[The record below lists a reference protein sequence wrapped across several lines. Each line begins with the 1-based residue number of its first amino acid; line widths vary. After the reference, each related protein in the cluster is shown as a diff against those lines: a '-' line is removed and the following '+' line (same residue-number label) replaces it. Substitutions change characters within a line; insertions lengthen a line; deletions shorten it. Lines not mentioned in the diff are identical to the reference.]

1 MADQMAD
8 LVVCA
13 DPSAPCC
20 PASPGV
26 DQIPGV
32 DAGSQQ
38 EIAVALRR
46 HKQREYTKAWRA
58 KRKAQ
63 NPESIEQI
71 ESRRRKQREA
81 DKRWSA
87 KQKAQIPKS
96 IEHIESHRHK
106 QREYMKAWRA
116 KRKEL
121 TEGSVVAPSPQLAV
135 AMGQPCVPSAQG
147 KGDLGPPRALTGMA
161 TPQDGDRILVFR
173 PRWVN
178 LLLDKDKDLEIRGRH
193 LSSGPCWLGC
203 RGTIYGHCFLGS
215 PIVIDSIEAWRGLRH
230 RHRVEVDEL
239 PYKTTYGFPVH
250 QCRRVTLTSYEHP
263 RGAVGIVRF
272 RSASSRHKGQRP
284 PSGGAS
290 ALHARDNR
298 DFRFVLKL
306 QACRHKLS
314 GL

>member
-46 HKQREYTKAWRA
+46 HKQREYMKAWRA

-63 NPESIEQI
+63 IPEAIDQI
-71 ESRRRKQREA
+71 ESRRRK
-81 DKRWSA
+81 
-87 KQKAQIPKS
+87 
-96 IEHIESHRHK
+96 H
-106 QREYMKAWRA
+106 REYMKAWRA

-135 AMGQPCVPSAQG
+135 AMGQPCVPSAQD
-147 KGDLGPPRALTGMA
+147 KGALGPPRALTGMA

-178 LLLDKDKDLEIRGRH
+178 LLLDKEKDLEIRGRN

-215 PIVIDSIEAWRGLRH
+215 PIVIDSIEVWRGLRH

-272 RSASSRHKGQRP
+272 RRASSRHKGQRP
-284 PSGGAS
+284 PSGGA
-290 ALHARDNR
+290 
-298 DFRFVLKL
+298 
-306 QACRHKLS
+306 
-314 GL
+314 

>member
-38 EIAVALRR
+38 EIAVASRH
-46 HKQREYTKAWRA
+46 HKQREYKKAGRA

-63 NPESIEQI
+63 IPESIEQI
-71 ESRRRKQREA
+71 ESRRHKQREA
-81 DKRWSA
+81 MRA
-87 KQKAQIPKS
+87 L
-96 IEHIESHRHK
+96 
-106 QREYMKAWRA
+106 RA

-135 AMGQPCVPSAQG
+135 GMGQPSVPSAQD
-147 KGDLGPPRALTGMA
+147 KGALGPPRALTGMA

-173 PRWVN
+173 PRWLN
-178 LLLDKDKDLEIRGRH
+178 LLLDKEKDLEIRGRN

-215 PIVIDSIEAWRGLRH
+215 PIVIDPI
-230 RHRVEVDEL
+230 
-239 PYKTTYGFPVH
+239 
-250 QCRRVTLTSYEHP
+250 
-263 RGAVGIVRF
+263 
-272 RSASSRHKGQRP
+272 RSPTFVVNILLVP
-284 PSGGAS
+284 PSTS
-290 ALHARDNR
+290 TYRDLH
-298 DFRFVLKL
+298 FSF
-306 QACRHKLS
+306 LS
-314 GL
+314 

>member
-32 DAGSQQ
+32 DAGNQQ

-46 HKQREYTKAWRA
+46 RKQREYTKAWRA

-63 NPESIEQI
+63 IPESIEQI
-71 ESRRRKQREA
+71 ERAEQQIESRRPR
-81 DKRWSA
+81 
-87 KQKAQIPKS
+87 
-96 IEHIESHRHK
+96 
-106 QREYMKAWRA
+106 QREYMKAWHA
-116 KRKEL
+116 NRKEL

-135 AMGQPCVPSAQG
+135 AMGQPSVPSAQD
-147 KGDLGPPRALTGMA
+147 KGALGPPRALTGMS

-173 PRWVN
+173 PRWLN
-178 LLLDKDKDLEIRGRH
+178 LLLDKEKDLDIRGRN

-250 QCRRVTLTSYEHP
+250 QCHRVILTSYEHL

-272 RSASSRHKGQRP
+272 RRASSRHKGQRP
-284 PSGGAS
+284 PTGGA
-290 ALHARDNR
+290 
-298 DFRFVLKL
+298 
-306 QACRHKLS
+306 
-314 GL
+314 

>member
-38 EIAVALRR
+38 EIAVASRH
-46 HKQREYTKAWRA
+46 HKQREYKKAGRA

-63 NPESIEQI
+63 IPESIEQI
-71 ESRRRKQREA
+71 ESRRHKQREA
-81 DKRWSA
+81 MRALRA
-87 KQKAQIPKS
+87 KQK
-96 IEHIESHRHK
+96 
-106 QREYMKAWRA
+106 
-116 KRKEL
+116 EL
-121 TEGSVVAPSPQLAV
+121 D
-135 AMGQPCVPSAQG
+135 
-147 KGDLGPPRALTGMA
+147 KGALGPPRALNTGMS

-173 PRWVN
+173 PRWLN
-178 LLLDKDKDLEIRGRH
+178 LLLDKEKDLEIRGRN

-215 PIVIDSIEAWRGLRH
+215 PIVIDSIEVWRGLRH

-272 RSASSRHKGQRP
+272 HRASSRHKGQRP
-284 PSGGAS
+284 PSGGA
-290 ALHARDNR
+290 
-298 DFRFVLKL
+298 
-306 QACRHKLS
+306 
-314 GL
+314 

>member
-46 HKQREYTKAWRA
+46 HKHRVYKKAWRA

-63 NPESIEQI
+63 
-71 ESRRRKQREA
+71 
-81 DKRWSA
+81 
-87 KQKAQIPKS
+87 IPKS
-96 IEHIESHRHK
+96 IEQIESHRHK

-116 KRKEL
+116 KWKEL
-121 TEGSVVAPSPQLAV
+121 
-135 AMGQPCVPSAQG
+135 
-147 KGDLGPPRALTGMA
+147 

-173 PRWVN
+173 PRWLN
-178 LLLDKDKDLEIRGRH
+178 LLLDEDKDLEIRGRN

-272 RSASSRHKGQRP
+272 HRASSRHKGQRP
-284 PSGGAS
+284 PSGGA
-290 ALHARDNR
+290 
-298 DFRFVLKL
+298 
-306 QACRHKLS
+306 
-314 GL
+314 